1 MENQRKKY
9 KDILKNS
16 LSNQETFKYL
26 ITLPLIPT
34 DMVELIFKEI
44 RNNNHDF
51 ELNELFDYFEKI
63 YINKFKPELW
73 NYFKLENN
81 RTNNS

>member
-1 MENQRKKY
+1 
-9 KDILKNS
+9 
-16 LSNQETFKYL
+16 
-26 ITLPLIPT
+26 
-34 DMVELIFKEI
+34 MVELIFKEI

-73 NYFKLENN
+73 NYFKHENN
-81 RTNNS
+81 RTNNACES